1 MFKQPAGDPAEDFI
15 IYEAAKLEGT
25 SAHEINWN
33 QLKWGWGRE
42 GTAHTITCSSN
53 CYYSSLME
61 TLHWKLHTE
70 SQWHAGVKTHTGWSV
85 YLKHL
90 DDSWLSRY
98 CLISSTVLYYNHYVH
113 QERQPRVRAHTHTLY
128 FHISYHNS
136 RGFQVPAEAQQILL
150 PRVSFQKRG
159 QRRIIFSLVHVMF
172 ARSCFCTQVLSV
184 SSACCMWLA
193 PNSQVS
199 CISSKG
205 RSTLTSSLLL
215 QRAILTIQA
224 VSILAQAL
232 MTLLGLHS
240 DIKEFIHR
248 AVSL

>member
-113 QERQPRVRAHTHTLY
+113 QERQPRVRAHTHTHSTSTFL
-128 FHISYHNS
+128 IITLVVS
-136 RGFQVPAEAQQILL
+136 RF
-150 PRVSFQKRG
+150 
-159 QRRIIFSLVHVMF
+159 QRR
-172 ARSCFCTQVLSV
+172 LS
-184 SSACCMWLA
+184 
-193 PNSQVS
+193 
-199 CISSKG
+199 KF
-205 RSTLTSSLLL
+205 SSLAFLFK
-215 QRAILTIQA
+215 RE
-224 VSILAQAL
+224 
-232 MTLLGLHS
+232 
-240 DIKEFIHR
+240 DREE
-248 AVSL
+248 